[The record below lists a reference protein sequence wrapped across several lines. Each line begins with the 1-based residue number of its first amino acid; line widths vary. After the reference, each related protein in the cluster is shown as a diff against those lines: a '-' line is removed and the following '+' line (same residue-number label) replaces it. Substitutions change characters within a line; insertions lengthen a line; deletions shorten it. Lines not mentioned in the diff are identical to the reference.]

1 MNSLKKFLLMLLM
14 PILFTTHY
22 VYASSIVLT
31 QEQLTGIKKQNMGEK
46 WLMLL
51 WSVDCPPCFK
61 ELDMIQK
68 LNKKQA
74 DLNVVLINTDAS
86 EDTLLRRREII
97 NKFQLMDLPNFHF
110 AADQGAQS
118 RFIIDP
124 NWYGELPRSY
134 FFESNGQSHGKSGV
148 VDESLLVSWLGE

>member
-1 MNSLKKFLLMLLM
+1 MNYLKKFLLILLI

-22 VYASSIVLT
+22 VYASSIVLN
-31 QEQLTGIKKQNMGEK
+31 QEQLVGIKKQNMGKK

-61 ELDMIQK
+61 ELGMIQK
-68 LNKKQA
+68 LKQKQA
-74 DLNVVLINTDAS
+74 NLNVVLINTDAS
-86 EDTLLRRREII
+86 EETRLRRREII

-134 FFESNGQSHGKSGV
+134 FFESNGQSYGKSGV
-148 VDESLLVSWLGE
+148 FDESLLVNWLGE

>member
-1 MNSLKKFLLMLLM
+1 MNYLKKFLLILLI

-22 VYASSIVLT
+22 VYASSIVLN
-31 QEQLTGIKKQNMGEK
+31 QEQLVGIKKQNMGKK

-61 ELDMIQK
+61 ELGMIQK
-68 LNKKQA
+68 LKQKQA
-74 DLNVVLINTDAS
+74 NLNVVLINTDAS
-86 EDTLLRRREII
+86 EETRLRRREII

-134 FFESNGQSHGKSGV
+134 FFESNGQSYGKSGV
-148 VDESLLVSWLGE
+148 VDESLLVNWLGK